1 MRGPEWAR
9 GMQNDHR
16 WDCDRSNP
24 PAHMSP
30 SSVLV
35 AERGDWRLMRSTL
48 ARGYFAVHD
57 SKNKHERYLLRAT
70 DDVSAKAEFIRHV
83 DGRA

>member
-9 GMQNDHR
+9 GMQDDHR
-16 WDCDRSNP
+16 WDCDRSEP

-35 AERGDWRLMRSTL
+35 AEQGDWRLMRSTL
-48 ARGYFAVHD
+48 ARGYYAVHD
-57 SKNKHERYLLRAT
+57 DHGRYLLSAT
-70 DDVSAKAEFIRHV
+70 DDVGAMEEFMKHV
-83 DGRA
+83 EGRA